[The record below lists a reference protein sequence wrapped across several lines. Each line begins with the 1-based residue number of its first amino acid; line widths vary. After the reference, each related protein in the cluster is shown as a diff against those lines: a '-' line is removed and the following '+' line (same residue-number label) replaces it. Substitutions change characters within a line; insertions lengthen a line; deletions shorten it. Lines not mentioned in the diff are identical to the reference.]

1 MSHLNRGLFDPRQKM
16 VHWPEPNDD
25 PNIPYV
31 WGLSGYA
38 VGNPSSADPGTE
50 VTVEST
56 PVPEDAP
63 SGPSEGVKIAA
74 GVAITLGLVGI
85 YDGYTGSEGESTGT
99 RVFESLTTGAIYA
112 TGIGFIVSKLKG

>member
-31 WGLSGYA
+31 WGLSGGLSGYTL
-38 VGNPSSADPGTE
+38 GNPKNE
-50 VTVEST
+50 IKVESA

-63 SGPSEGVKIAA
+63 SNSNEPLKIAA
-74 GVAITLGLVGI
+74 GVALTLGAVGL
-85 YDGYTGSEGESTGT
+85 YDGYTQSQDSSMSG
-99 RVFESLTTGAIYA
+99 RAVESLATGLIYA